1 VAICHY
7 TSDVIG
13 VICRIWGAV
22 IQLAM
27 PPWLCFKCLF
37 TLPVSCVMFQKSV
50 KQSTPNFCTP
60 SRLNIFHSQLPT
72 SHFSHECVQVP
83 SFSEDSWRQ
92 ALSAS
97 PRGQHRLR
105 LLPLSASLPL
115 PRGRGAQSSVWLSRA
130 PRRGM
135 ASCKGRRVITAR
147 RPTDGAAHSCEI
159 AFQPGPPCGHV
170 GSDRSPCWRASQGRS
185 PERRSAA
192 LWLSWSRAAI
202 SRRAQWNSMDGC
214 DRLLL

>member
-1 VAICHY
+1 MVVFQMSVHLASVLCH
-7 TSDVIG
+7 
-13 VICRIWGAV
+13 
-22 IQLAM
+22 
-27 PPWLCFKCLF
+27 
-37 TLPVSCVMFQKSV
+37 VSKIS
-50 KQSTPNFCTP
+50 KKSTPNFCTP

-72 SHFSHECVQVP
+72 SHFSRECVQVP

-147 RPTDGAAHSCEI
+147 RPTEGAAHVLRDCLSSWASLWSRGFRPEPSL
-159 AFQPGPPCGHV
+159 AGEPGPVPRKEIRRSLV
-170 GSDRSPCWRASQGRS
+170 ILEQGSDQSKSPVELNGRLRQA
-185 PERRSAA
+185 PAVKRMGGLVAGRFVVTACGEAVR
-192 LWLSWSRAAI
+192 
-202 SRRAQWNSMDGC
+202 
-214 DRLLL
+214 